1 MSNKSKKRDGIIY
14 STNPNFKYN
23 QKQDIDITLPPNQQ
37 KLEIWKQKRNG
48 KIVILIKG
56 FVGSDKNLKE
66 LGKLLRIKC
75 AVGGSVKNQD
85 IIIQG
90 DIREKIEAILSDLNY
105 TYKKVGG

>member
-14 STNPNFKYN
+14 STNPDFKYN
-23 QKQDIDITLPPNQQ
+23 QKQDIAISLPPDQQ

-48 KIVILIKG
+48 KTVIIIKE
-56 FVGSDKNLKE
+56 FVGSDHELKK
-66 LGKLLRIKC
+66 LSKLLKVKC

-90 DIREKIEAILSDLNY
+90 DIRNKIEKILSDLNY
-105 TYKKVGG
+105 RYKKVGG

>member
-1 MSNKSKKRDGIIY
+1 MSNKSKKRNGIIY

-23 QKQDIDITLPPNQQ
+23 QKEDIAITLPPNQQ

-56 FVGSDKNLKE
+56 FVGSDKDLKK
-66 LGKLLRIKC
+66 LGKLLKIKC
-75 AVGGSVKNQD
+75 AVGGSIKNQD

-90 DIREKIEAILSDLNY
+90 DIRERIEAILSDLNY
-105 TYKKVGG
+105 KYKKVGG

>member
-14 STNPNFKYN
+14 STNPDFKYN
-23 QKQDIDITLPPNQQ
+23 QKQDISITLPPNQQ

-56 FVGSDKNLKE
+56 FIGSDQDLKK
-66 LGKLLRIKC
+66 LGKLLKIKC
-75 AVGGSVKNQD
+75 AVGGSIKNQD

-90 DIREKIEAILSDLNY
+90 DIREKIEEILSDLNY